1 LTAEEIWGWSTAR
14 IWAIRASWSR
24 LEVVVVTVE
33 NFWPELLLP
42 KALPEPKEELVAP
55 PAANLEAEPPAE
67 NLEAEPPAENLEAEP
82 PAANLLAEPAAEP
95 VAETPA
101 PTAPPAAYLEA
112 EAPAEENLLTES
124 AATPAANLPAEPAAE
139 LEERT
144 ERAAAALPATAALF
158 ILALFSSLMVTKPSS
173 VSTVWVY
180 PSGPAW

>member
-24 LEVVVVTVE
+24 PEVVVVTVE

-55 PAANLEAEPPAE
+55 PAANLEAELPA
-67 NLEAEPPAENLEAEP
+67 ANLEAEP

-124 AATPAANLPAEPAAE
+124 AATPAANFPAEPAAE

-173 VSTVWVY
+173 VSTVWV
-180 PSGPAW
+180 